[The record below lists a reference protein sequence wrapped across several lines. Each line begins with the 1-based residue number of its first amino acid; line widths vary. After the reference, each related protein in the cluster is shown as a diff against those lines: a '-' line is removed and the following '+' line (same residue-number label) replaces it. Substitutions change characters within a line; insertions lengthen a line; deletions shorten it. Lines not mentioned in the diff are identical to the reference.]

1 MTFRKSVILIVLVLL
16 IDQVSKIY
24 IKTNFFYQ
32 EKVEVFSWFYLLFI
46 ENDGAAWG
54 TRLTDLIP
62 SLSPRLGK
70 LMLTVF
76 RLMAIGAIGYW
87 LHGIIRK
94 GQNDKLIISVSLIF
108 AGAVGNIIDSMFY
121 GLLFDQSTPQKVATL
136 FTDAPYDGLF
146 YGRVVDMFY
155 FPIID
160 TVWPDWVPFV
170 GGKPFRFFEA
180 IFNVADASI
189 SIGVGIWIVFYR
201 SIFGEIT
208 PAAGKAA
215 IQDEADEAGNS

>member
-1 MTFRKSVILIVLVLL
+1 MTLKKSLILIAVILL
-16 IDQVSKIY
+16 IDQASKIY
-24 IKTNFFYQ
+24 IKTSFFYQ
-32 EKVEVFSWFYLLFI
+32 EKVEVFSWFYLFFI

-62 SLSPRLGK
+62 SLSPQLGK

-76 RLMAIGAIGYW
+76 RLLAIAAIGYW
-87 LHGIIRK
+87 LHGMIKKRL
-94 GQNDKLIISVSLIF
+94 NTKLIVSVSMIF
-108 AGAVGNIIDSMFY
+108 AGALGNIIDSMFY
-121 GLLFDQSTPQKVATL
+121 GLIFNESTPHQLATM
-136 FTDAPYDGLF
+136 FSDQPYGGLF

-160 TVWPDWVPFV
+160 TRWPEWAPFV

-201 SIFGEIT
+201 TIFGEVS
-208 PAAGKAA
+208 PADSDRQAGPSQEKL
-215 IQDEADEAGNS
+215 

>member
-1 MTFRKSVILIVLVLL
+1 MTLKKSLILIFVVLL
-16 IDQVSKIY
+16 VDQASKIY

-32 EKVEVFSWFYLLFI
+32 EKVEIFSWFYLLFI

-54 TRLTDLIP
+54 TKLTDLIP
-62 SLSPRLGK
+62 SLSPELGK

-76 RLMAIGAIGYW
+76 RLLAIGAIGYW
-87 LHGIIRK
+87 LWGIIQK
-94 GQNDKLIISVSLIF
+94 GLNNKLIISVSLIF
-108 AGAVGNIIDSMFY
+108 AGAMGNIIDSMFY
-121 GLLFDQSTPQKVATL
+121 GLLFEQSTPRHIASM
-136 FTDAPYDGLF
+136 FTNNPYDGLF

-160 TVWPDWVPFV
+160 TQWPDWVPVV

-189 SIGVGIWIVFYR
+189 SIGVGIWIVFYK
-201 SIFGEIT
+201 SIFGEMN
-208 PAAGKAA
+208 PAGEDVPGAE
-215 IQDEADEAGNS
+215 D

>member
-1 MTFRKSVILIVLVLL
+1 MTLRKSIVLILVVLV
-16 IDQVSKIY
+16 IDQALKIY
-24 IKTNFFYQ
+24 IKTHFYYQ
-32 EKVEVFSWFYLLFI
+32 EKVEVFPWFYLYFI

-76 RLMAIGAIGYW
+76 RLLAIGAIGYW

-94 GQNDKLIISVSLIF
+94 GLNDKLIVSVSLIF
-108 AGAVGNIIDSMFY
+108 AGALGNIVDSMFY
-121 GLLFDQSTPQKVATL
+121 GLIFDASTPQKLATL
-136 FTDAPYDGLF
+136 FADRPYEGLF

-155 FPIID
+155 FPLID

-170 GGKPFRFFEA
+170 GGRPFRFFEA

-189 SIGVGIWIVFYR
+189 SIGVGIWIVFYQ
-201 SIFGEIT
+201 SIFGEM
-208 PAAGKAA
+208 AQKE
-215 IQDEADEAGNS
+215 QDSEQEPT